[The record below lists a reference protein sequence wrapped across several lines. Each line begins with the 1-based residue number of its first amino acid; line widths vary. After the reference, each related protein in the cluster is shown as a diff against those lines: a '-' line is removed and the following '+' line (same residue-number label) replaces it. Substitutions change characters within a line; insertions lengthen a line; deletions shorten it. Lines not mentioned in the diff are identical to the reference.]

1 MIQLPSLQQL
11 RRASVLLS
19 LILVLLSS
27 TLPAQ
32 ETAGAVRGE
41 VTDSSSARMADVQI
55 ELTNSDTGTVY
66 RQTSNAE
73 GLYTFNLIPPGTY
86 AIRASMTGFQ
96 TYTISG
102 IRVEINRT
110 TQVNLRLELGSVSEV
125 VEVQAS
131 PIAIETASA
140 NVNTNVER
148 KYVVELPSSS
158 RNPLAMAALAPG
170 VNLIRPGSQ
179 VTNIEGTAA
188 NVNGLRRSA
197 NVFYMDGSDNTGTF
211 RNTALQ
217 FPNPEAVQEVQV
229 STASTSAEFGK
240 QPGGIF
246 NVVTKSGTN
255 EFHGAGFFF
264 FRNENLNANT
274 WDRNR
279 SGVAR
284 PVDNQKQLGG
294 VLGGPVIPNK
304 TFFFGSFM
312 LYREKVP
319 GFQNNRQVPT
329 QAMRGG
335 DFSQFTRQLFNP
347 DTGVP
352 LANNRIPT
360 ALLDPVAARL
370 AALLPTVSN
379 LGDRLLY
386 DFTNT
391 VDNQEVLG
399 KVDHNFSE
407 KHQLSASYMRTWGI
421 GDTFTDGNNQI
432 PTWAPMS
439 LTNRQDTVSVKH
451 LWTLNPTSIAQFRFA
466 MAKHVADRDNDVV
479 QGQTLEDLG
488 ANFPLG
494 SSRSGRYLPRLEV
507 ADGFIASPGNLS
519 LFDQNNY
526 RIGGTLST
534 IRGKHNIKFG
544 VESQRS
550 GVRQFNPSDRASFTF
565 DGRSSSRP
573 AVGNPTGIGVFSYAA
588 ADFLMGRSSAFL
600 QNGTRDYNIS
610 NWSHYFFIQD
620 EWRIT
625 PRLTLSPGLRYEFY
639 QPSREV
645 DGRASAFVL
654 GHRSNQY
661 PNAPVNMAFQG
672 DAGIPMGFI
681 QQDRNNFAPRLGL
694 AWDVTGDG
702 KTAVRA
708 GAGMYYAFNAMNIP
722 MWNSERIPWDPQAQG
737 GETLSLVDPW
747 TTSRVIRYT
756 APPTPFSLNPNDFN
770 YPGRIVQ
777 LLGYDPGWRTP
788 YTMQWTLNV
797 EREVVRGVSV
807 TTGYVANRGL
817 GFFQVWDGNLPEW
830 APNATLQNVEQ
841 RRPIPGYGLVEIL
854 HARTR
859 SWHDSFQFSANVRRF
874 KGLVSR
880 FTYVY
885 GKSLAV
891 EAEDRGQ
898 GGDRPANP
906 LNVDGE
912 KGEFGNRHT
921 TRAFFVYDLPF
932 FQSSQSLAG
941 RLLGNWQMSGSVN
954 IQSGSRINAI
964 IGEDWNRDGQAGDR
978 PNLTGP
984 ITYTSGSRDQQMAR
998 YFDTTVFSNPAI
1010 QNTFGNLGRNALWG
1024 PGQWV
1029 ADYALLKNFPVSEG
1043 KYFQYRAE
1051 FYNLFN
1057 NNNLNN
1063 PNTTMRSVDFG
1074 RILNRFGNRT
1084 MQMGIRFVF

>member
-1 MIQLPSLQQL
+1 MNRIRSSFFP
-11 RRASVLLS
+11 RGIRIALL
-19 LILVLLSS
+19 LLL
-27 TLPAQ
+27 TLALAPLHAQ

-41 VTDSSSARMADVQI
+41 VTDASSARMADVQI
-55 ELTNSDTGTVY
+55 ELTNTDTGTTY
-66 RQTSNAE
+66 RQTSNME
-73 GLYTFNLIPPGTY
+73 GLYTFNLIPPGVY
-86 AIRASMTGFQ
+86 SIRASITGFQ
-96 TYTISG
+96 TYTMSG

-125 VEVQAS
+125 VEVSA
-131 PIAIETASA
+131 PPVAIETASA

-158 RNPLAMAALAPG
+158 RNPLTMAALAPG
-170 VNLIRPGSQ
+170 VNLIRTGSQ
-179 VTNIEGTAA
+179 VNNIQGAAA
-188 NVNGLRRSA
+188 NVNGLRQSA
-197 NVFYMDGSDNTGTF
+197 NVFYLDGSDNTGTF

-255 EFHGAGFFF
+255 QFHGAGFFF
-264 FRNENLNANT
+264 FRNQNLNANT

-279 SGVAR
+279 SGVDR
-284 PVDNQKQLGG
+284 PVDDQKQVGG
-294 VLGGPVIPNK
+294 VLGGPVIRNK

-335 DFSQFTRQLFNP
+335 DFSQFTRQLYNP

-352 LANNRIPT
+352 LANNQIPS
-360 ALLDPVAARL
+360 ALLDPVAGRL
-370 AALLPTVSN
+370 AALLPTVGN
-379 LGDRLLY
+379 LGDRLIY
-386 DFTNT
+386 DFINPTN
-391 VDNQEVLG
+391 NQEALG

-407 KHQLSASYMRTWGI
+407 NHQLSVSYMRTWGI
-421 GDTFTDGNNQI
+421 ADTFTDGNNQI

-439 LTNRQDTVSVKH
+439 LTNRQNTVSAKH
-451 LWTLNPTSIAQFRFA
+451 LWTINPSTIAQFRFA
-466 MAKHVADRDNDVV
+466 LAKHVSDRDNQAV
-479 QGQTLEDLG
+479 QGQALEDLG

-494 SSRSGRYLPRLEV
+494 SSRSGRYLPRIEV
-507 ADGFIASPGNLS
+507 TDGFIANPGNLS

-526 RIGGTLST
+526 RIGGTLSM
-534 IRGKHNIKFG
+534 IRGNHNIKFG
-544 VESQRS
+544 MESQRS
-550 GVRQFNPSDRASFTF
+550 GVRQFNPSDRATFTF

-573 AVGNPTGIGVFSYAA
+573 AVGNPTGIGVFGYSA
-588 ADFLMGRSSAFL
+588 ADFLMGRSSTF
-600 QNGTRDYNIS
+600 QQSGTRDYDIR

-625 PRLTLSPGLRYEFY
+625 PRITITPGLRYEFY

-645 DGRASAFVL
+645 EGRASAFVL
-654 GHRSNQY
+654 GHQSNQF

-681 QQDRNNFAPRLGL
+681 QQDRNNFAPRLGI

-702 KTAVRA
+702 KTAIRA
-708 GAGMYYAFNAMNIP
+708 GGGIYYAFNIMNIP
-722 MWNSERIPWDPQAQG
+722 MWNSERIPWDPQASG
-737 GETLSLVDPW
+737 GETLNLVDPW
-747 TTSRVIRYT
+747 TTSRTINYS

-770 YPGRIVQ
+770 YPNRVVNM
-777 LLGYDPGWRTP
+777 LGYDQGWRTP
-788 YTMQWTLNV
+788 YTAQWTLSV
-797 EREVVRGVSV
+797 ERELARGISV

-817 GFFQVWDGNLPEW
+817 GFFQVWDGNLPQW
-830 APNATLQNVEQ
+830 QDNATLQNVEQ
-841 RRPIPGYGLVEIL
+841 RRPIPGYGIVEIL

-859 SWHDSFQFSANVRRF
+859 SWHDSFQLTTNVRRF

-891 EAEDRGQ
+891 EGEDRGQ
-898 GGDRPANP
+898 GGNRPANP

-912 KGEFGNRHT
+912 KGEFGNRQVA
-921 TRAFFVYDLPF
+921 RAFFVYDLPF
-932 FQSSQSLAG
+932 FQNQNSLAG
-941 RLLGNWQMSGSVN
+941 KLLGNWQMSGTWQVQTGN
-954 IQSGSRINAI
+954 RLNVV
-964 IGEDWNRDGQAGDR
+964 IGEDWNRDGQPNDR
-978 PNLTGP
+978 PNVTGP
-984 ITYTSGSRDQQMAR
+984 ISYTSGSEDQRMTR
-998 YFDTTVFSNPAI
+998 FFDTSAFANPAI
-1010 QNTFGNLGRNALWG
+1010 RNTFGNLGRNTLVG
-1024 PGQWV
+1024 PGQWNV
-1029 ADYALLKNFPVSEG
+1029 DYAVLKNFPISET
-1043 KYFQYRAE
+1043 KFFQYRAE
-1051 FYNLFN
+1051 FYNVFN
-1057 NNNLNN
+1057 NNNLND
-1063 PNTTMRSVDFG
+1063 PNTTTRSVDFG